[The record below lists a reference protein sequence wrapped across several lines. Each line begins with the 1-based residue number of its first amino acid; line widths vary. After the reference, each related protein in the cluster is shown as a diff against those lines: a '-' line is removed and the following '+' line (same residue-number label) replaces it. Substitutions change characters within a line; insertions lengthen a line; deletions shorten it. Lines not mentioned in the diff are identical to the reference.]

1 MRWAPE
7 EATCAECGFDW
18 AIEPDEA
25 IGIIEV
31 LPARLTALFEQGSFG
46 PPPTAGRW
54 SARGHLWHLVD
65 VLRIGTERLL
75 TVRYDP
81 EAGITCWDE
90 KALAE
95 TRQYERL
102 SPVAGLHALRSAAA
116 GWTLEARST
125 PEAAVTVH
133 PEFGELAAADLIRR
147 NAHEAVHHQLDI
159 RRDFG
164 RVATRRQ
171 GLAVL
176 ALTRRS
182 ASAWMLVKEAR
193 TAASQAAATRSAHH
207 WPATPKSV
215 PSSPEYSSWVV
226 PSSSVSVNSS
236 VRYGTGP
243 RTSRN
248 AIRCG
253 RSKV

>member
-18 AIEPDEA
+18 AIEPDQA

-31 LPARLTALFEQGSFG
+31 LPARLTALFEQVSFG

-54 SARGHLWHLVD
+54 SARGYLWHLVD

-81 EAGITCWDE
+81 EAGLTCWDE

-95 TRQYERL
+95 IRQYERL

-133 PEFGELAAADLIRR
+133 RQFGELAAADIVRR
-147 NAHEAVHHQLDI
+147 NAHEAVHHELDI
-159 RRDFG
+159 GRDLDRIAG
-164 RVATRRQ
+164 
-171 GLAVL
+171 
-176 ALTRRS
+176 S
-182 ASAWMLVKEAR
+182 
-193 TAASQAAATRSAHH
+193 
-207 WPATPKSV
+207 
-215 PSSPEYSSWVV
+215 
-226 PSSSVSVNSS
+226 
-236 VRYGTGP
+236 
-243 RTSRN
+243 
-248 AIRCG
+248 
-253 RSKV
+253 